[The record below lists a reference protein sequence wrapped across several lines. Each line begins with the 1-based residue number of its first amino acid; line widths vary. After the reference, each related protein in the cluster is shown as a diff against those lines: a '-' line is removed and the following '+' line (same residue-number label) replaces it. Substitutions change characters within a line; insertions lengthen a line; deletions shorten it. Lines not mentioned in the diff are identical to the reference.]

1 MSEIPGII
9 FVNNFPDVAPLVI
22 GITAFAGKF
31 NWGC

>member
-1 MSEIPGII
+1 
-9 FVNNFPDVAPLVI
+9 VNNFPDVAPLVI